1 MVVIFSQYFLNL
13 ILRGY
18 FFSFIL
24 PLAVLF
30 FQPGDIVMGVVALA
44 LCLLK
49 RHILKEYWSR
59 FEGLG
64 IVFFL

>member
-1 MVVIFSQYFLNL
+1 MVVIFSQYLVNL

-18 FFSFIL
+18 FFSLIV

-30 FQPGDIVMGVVALA
+30 FQPGNVVMGVAAFA

-49 RHILKEYWSR
+49 RYILK
-59 FEGLG
+59 
-64 IVFFL
+64 